1 MEASGFVFASNK
13 HLVYALQKQAQ
24 QHQTDV
30 IINIKFSLLEGVI

>member
-13 HLVYALQKQAQ
+13 HLVYALQ
-24 QHQTDV
+24 QHQTEA